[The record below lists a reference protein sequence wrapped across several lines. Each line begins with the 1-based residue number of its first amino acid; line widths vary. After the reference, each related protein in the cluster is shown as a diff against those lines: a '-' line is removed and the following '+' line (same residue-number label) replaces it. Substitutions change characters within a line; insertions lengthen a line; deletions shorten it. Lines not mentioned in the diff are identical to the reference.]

1 MFKILKNR
9 NFILPFAF
17 ILGLSF
23 PGLAQY
29 TKSLT
34 IPALALVMTISLSSI
49 STSNMLEWKKLSK
62 PLILGIL
69 LNYALLGSLIL
80 LLTFILIPEKS
91 LRIGMIL
98 VAASP
103 PGVAIMPFSAI
114 LSGNM
119 IFSLFATFGAY
130 LAALIIAPAITIS
143 LAGAETFPLS
153 GLALNLLY
161 LIILPIVFSRFL
173 RLEKISSFLKSW
185 RGTITNWG
193 LFVVIFTVI
202 GINQASFFTDFD
214 ILLRI
219 ALIAFLTTFPL
230 FYLLHFI
237 FRKLNI
243 KRSDAITMMLL
254 GTIKNSGFAAALA
267 ISLFNDSSSSIP
279 GAIISAVYAIYLIW
293 LGK

>member
-1 MFKILKNR
+1 MFNILKNR

-80 LLTFILIPEKS
+80 LLTFMLIPEKS

-143 LAGAETFPLS
+143 LAGAETFPFS

-161 LIILPIVFSRFL
+161 LIILPIVFSRFM
-173 RLEKISSFLKSW
+173 RLKKISYFLESW

-214 ILLRI
+214 NLLRI

-230 FYLLHFI
+230 FYLLKRI
-237 FRKLNI
+237 FRSLNI
-243 KRSDAITMMLL
+243 KRSDAVTMMLL

>member
-34 IPALALVMTISLSSI
+34 IPVLALVMTISLSSI

-80 LLTFILIPEKS
+80 LLTFVLIPEKS

-103 PGVAIMPFSAI
+103 PGVAIMPFS
-114 LSGNM
+114 
-119 IFSLFATFGAY
+119 T
-130 LAALIIAPAITIS
+130 
-143 LAGAETFPLS
+143 
-153 GLALNLLY
+153 
-161 LIILPIVFSRFL
+161 
-173 RLEKISSFLKSW
+173 
-185 RGTITNWG
+185 
-193 LFVVIFTVI
+193 
-202 GINQASFFTDFD
+202 
-214 ILLRI
+214 
-219 ALIAFLTTFPL
+219 
-230 FYLLHFI
+230 
-237 FRKLNI
+237 
-243 KRSDAITMMLL
+243 
-254 GTIKNSGFAAALA
+254 
-267 ISLFNDSSSSIP
+267 
-279 GAIISAVYAIYLIW
+279 
-293 LGK
+293 